1 MIRWPM
7 IRKSGLGP
15 SLVAQAPPRARHY
28 IQMYQSK
35 LTNHLDGG
43 HMATESIISITLVLR
58 KRMQQE
64 DDHEV
69 VLAEGGKPPNKNKAD

>member
-1 MIRWPM
+1 
-7 IRKSGLGP
+7 
-15 SLVAQAPPRARHY
+15 
-28 IQMYQSK
+28 
-35 LTNHLDGG
+35 
-43 HMATESIISITLVLR
+43 MATESITFITLVSR

>member
-1 MIRWPM
+1 MIRWSM
-7 IRKSGLGP
+7 TRKSDLEH
-15 SLVAQAPPRARHY
+15 SLAAQAPPQACHY
-28 IQMYQSK
+28 IQIYQTK
-35 LTNHLDGG
+35 LTNHSDGG
-43 HMATESIISITLVLR
+43 YMATESITFITLVSH